1 MTRPND
7 TSSNEDAE
15 IVAEV
20 RARSR
25 RFVQTVFASFA
36 LMFAFLALIA
46 HSMPDAFSLPANEM
60 PRIATAFLFLA
71 SAYTLTLFVWDWLFH
86 TQD

>member
-1 MTRPND
+1 MIPSND
-7 TSSNEDAE
+7 DAE

-25 RFVQTVFASFA
+25 RFVQTVFTGFSLLFA
-36 LMFAFLALIA
+36 VLALIA
-46 HSMPDAFSLPANEM
+46 HSMPGAFSLPADEM
-60 PRIATAFLFLA
+60 PRIAMAFLFLA

-86 TQD
+86 DQN